1 MDTDKHGLG
10 KESKN
15 MEQKMFL
22 REGTERTVKKMEAKR

>member
-15 MEQKMFL
+15 MEQKNAFAGVIHIRL
-22 REGTERTVKKMEAKR
+22 RASPSAE